1 MLRWPRFPFATI
13 ALALFLVI
21 PYFLA
26 SDGALYP
33 SDQSIFAS
41 SFSTYNLEGWL
52 SHLATHVGVLHL
64 AGNLLPLLLFGLL
77 LEFALPSFDVLL
89 LFVSSGLFASGLF
102 SLFNPGA
109 YLVGASAAVAGLMT
123 AATALRPKKA
133 IVLLLLTPLLVSF
146 LLFPALTGA
155 VSGEQAKLASENAVL
170 SAQAEELAQQN
181 KPAEAAAA
189 SESAREAE
197 EEGTLVS
204 EGRARESSTPTDFL
218 VHFYG
223 AAFAV
228 FFLVAFKREE
238 LAEGAEE
245 FSELHGKLARLFDK
259 G

>member
-13 ALALFLVI
+13 ILGLCVVI

-26 SDGALYP
+26 SNGALYL
-33 SDQSIFAS
+33 SDQSVFSS
-41 SFSTYNLEGWL
+41 SFSIYNLGGWL
-52 SHLATHVGVLHL
+52 SHLVTHVGVLHL

-77 LEFALPSFDVLL
+77 LEFVLPSRDVLL

-102 SLFNPGA
+102 SLFNPNA
-109 YLVGASAAVAGLMT
+109 YLVGASAAVAGVMT

-133 IVLLLLTPLLVSF
+133 LVLLLLTPLLVSL
-146 LLFPALTGA
+146 LLFPILTGL
-155 VSGEQAKLASENAVL
+155 VFEEQTKLASEKASL
-170 SAQAEELAQQN
+170 SAQAELLAQQN
-181 KPAEAAAA
+181 KPVEAAKA
-189 SESAREAE
+189 SESALAVAAE
-197 EEGTLVS
+197 EEAVS
-204 EGRARESSTPTDFL
+204 HGRERESETPTDFL

-228 FFLVAFKREE
+228 FFLVAFKKED

-245 FSELHGKLARLFDK
+245 FVDLHEKLARLFNK